1 MQKQSFR
8 LIAGPVAFLAA
19 ITMTAAAIPCSAA
32 TPKVVVEEIPASQL
46 LDELNTGKTTSE
58 AIVLAYLDRINRIDR
73 AGPALHSIITINP
86 DALSQARQ
94 LDAERKSGKLR
105 GPLHGLPVL
114 IKDNIEEYGLSVAE
128 AAEGLGVTRQ
138 QLYRVLRG
146 ENGIS
151 PEMAVRLEKAFGGAA
166 DFWLRMQMSF
176 DLAQVRLRAKKIKV
190 KPLEPKV
197 A

>member
-1 MQKQSFR
+1 M
-8 LIAGPVAFLAA
+8 
-19 ITMTAAAIPCSAA
+19 
-32 TPKVVVEEIPASQL
+32 ASRM
-46 LDELNTGKTTSE
+46 K
-58 AIVLAYLDRINRIDR
+58 
-73 AGPALHSIITINP
+73 NP
-86 DALSQARQ
+86 PHP
-94 LDAERKSGKLR
+94 G
-105 GPLHGLPVL
+105 GL

-176 DLAQVRLRAKKIKV
+176 DLAQVRAHSETIKV